1 MENKE
6 EFKSYNLEE
15 KIEPS
20 IFSVS
25 LENNLAL
32 KVKFEEEKKLILEE
46 LESLKATKAKVV
58 AFLIKKQ
65 QQKNAVLE
73 IDRYGPKIFK
83 NIKDIDDVSSIKEK
97 ITALTNYILNNAS
110 GFEKMD
116 NLTKQV
122 FLDDLISANQHY
134 NMHNVL
140 PLDLEQKINKY
151 YKKYI
156 DNKN

>member
-25 LENNLAL
+25 LENNLTL

-65 QQKNAVLE
+65 QQKNASLE

-83 NIKDIDDVSSIKEK
+83 KIEDVDDVSSIKEK
-97 ITALTNYILNNAS
+97 ITALTNYILNNTS
-110 GFEKMD
+110 GFEKID

-134 NMHNVL
+134 NMHNIL

>member
-25 LENNLAL
+25 LENNLTL

-65 QQKNAVLE
+65 QQKNASLE
-73 IDRYGPKIFK
+73 LDRYGPKIFK
-83 NIKDIDDVSSIKEK
+83 KIEDVDDVSSIKEK
-97 ITALTNYILNNAS
+97 ITALTNYILNNTS
-110 GFEKMD
+110 GFEKID

-134 NMHNVL
+134 NMHNIL

>member
-25 LENNLAL
+25 LENNLTL

-65 QQKNAVLE
+65 QQKNASLE
-73 IDRYGPKIFK
+73 LDRYDPKFFK
-83 NIKDIDDVSSIKEK
+83 KIEDVDDVSSIKEK
-97 ITALTNYILNNAS
+97 ITALTNYILNNTS
-110 GFEKMD
+110 GFEKID

-134 NMHNVL
+134 NMHNIL

>member
-25 LENNLAL
+25 LENNLTL

-65 QQKNAVLE
+65 QQKNASLE

-83 NIKDIDDVSSIKEK
+83 KIEDVDDVSSIKEK
-97 ITALTNYILNNAS
+97 ITALTNYILNNTS
-110 GFEKMD
+110 GFEKID
-116 NLTKQV
+116 NLTKQM

-134 NMHNVL
+134 NMHNIL

>member
-25 LENNLAL
+25 LENNLTL

-65 QQKNAVLE
+65 QQKNASLE
-73 IDRYGPKIFK
+73 IDKYGPKIFK
-83 NIKDIDDVSSIKEK
+83 KIEDVDDVSSIKEK
-97 ITALTNYILNNAS
+97 ITALTNYILNNTS
-110 GFEKMD
+110 GFEKID

-134 NMHNVL
+134 NMHNIL

>member
-65 QQKNAVLE
+65 QQKNAILE

>member
-15 KIEPS
+15 KIDPS

-25 LENNLAL
+25 LENNLTL

-65 QQKNAVLE
+65 QQKNASLE

-83 NIKDIDDVSSIKEK
+83 KIEDVDDVSSIKEK
-97 ITALTNYILNNAS
+97 ITALTNYILNNTS
-110 GFEKMD
+110 GFEKID

-134 NMHNVL
+134 NMHNIL